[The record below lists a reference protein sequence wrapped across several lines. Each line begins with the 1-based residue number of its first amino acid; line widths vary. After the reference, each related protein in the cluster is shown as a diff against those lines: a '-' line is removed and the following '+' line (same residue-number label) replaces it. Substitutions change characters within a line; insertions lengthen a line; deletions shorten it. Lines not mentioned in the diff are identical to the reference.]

1 MKKMRQETGGVLVL
15 HKTLDVLDAL
25 RGAPAGLSLAELTA
39 HLQMPKATIFRILST
54 LESRAYLDR
63 SAEGHYRIGRKLA
76 GSEIEGAPDQAT
88 IVRVARPEMEK
99 LLASCK
105 ETLNLGVLDGGEVLV
120 VETMESPQ
128 SVRMS
133 SKVGNRRH
141 PHSTALGKLLLS
153 QLSDK
158 EALRIVKALGMP
170 AFTSR
175 TITDP
180 NQLVIEL
187 ERVRVQGWS
196 MDNRENEEDGRC
208 VAAPVFGP
216 GHTVVAALSISG
228 PLPRMTVAR
237 AKGFL
242 PELLQTAQRISAALG
257 GSPPK

>member
-1 MKKMRQETGGVLVL
+1 MKKVKQETGGVLVL
-15 HKTLDVLDAL
+15 HKTLDVLEAL
-25 RGAPAGLSLAELTA
+25 RAAPAGLSLAELTA

-63 SAEGHYRIGRKLA
+63 SAEGYYRIGRRLA
-76 GSEIEGAPDQAT
+76 GGEIEGAPDQAT

-105 ETLNLGVLDGGEVLV
+105 ETLNLGVLDGGEALV

-141 PHSTALGKLLLS
+141 PHSTALGKLLLA

-175 TITDP
+175 TISDP

-208 VAAPVFGP
+208 IAAPVFGP
-216 GHTVVAALSISG
+216 RRTVVAALSISG

-242 PELLQTAQRISAALG
+242 PELLQTVQRISASLG
-257 GSPPK
+257 GSPLE